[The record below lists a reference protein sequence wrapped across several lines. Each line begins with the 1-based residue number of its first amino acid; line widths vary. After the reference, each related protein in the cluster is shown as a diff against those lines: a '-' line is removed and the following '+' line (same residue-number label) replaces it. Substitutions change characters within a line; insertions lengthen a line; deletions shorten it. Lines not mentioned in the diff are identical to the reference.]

1 MLVIEWSVSFLS
13 FPFLFFLLN
22 DTNVRRLSL
31 SNLTFDPLRFNA
43 ILSIVTYGW
52 FLRVAKIEDIDVAL
66 DCHYDFHTL
75 NFLNDTFFK
84 WRAAFKISDSRVSS
98 PSE

>member
-1 MLVIEWSVSFLS
+1 MAL
-13 FPFLFFLLN
+13 LFFVFSLKN
-22 DTNVRRLSL
+22 DSIHSKASSIT
-31 SNLTFDPLRFNA
+31 

-52 FLRVAKIEDIDVAL
+52 FLRVAKIDDIDVAL

-75 NFLNDTFFK
+75 NFLNETFFK
-84 WRAAFKISDSRVSS
+84 WRAAFKMSDSRVSS

>member
-1 MLVIEWSVSFLS
+1 MNHLVIERSVSFL
-13 FPFLFFLLN
+13 FFFKKRHEHSK
-22 DTNVRRLSL
+22 VL
-31 SNLTFDPLRFNA
+31 SNSLTFDPLCNA
-43 ILSIVTYGW
+43 ISQSIVTYGW

-84 WRAAFKISDSRVSS
+84 WRAAFKISDSRLSS